1 MGYLKDFLAREWDF
15 TKFIKNSNAV
25 GVARAGRE
33 IEVFIHGSDLSRISK
48 LCTSLSIETIP
59 KMILR
64 Y

>member
-33 IEVFIHGSDLSRISK
+33 IEVFIHGSDLSRIQNYVRVFPLK
-48 LCTSLSIETIP
+48 QSL
-59 KMILR
+59 K
-64 Y
+64 

>member
-1 MGYLKDFLAREWDF
+1 MQW
-15 TKFIKNSNAV
+15 